1 MKQLIGKLVKEFCFT
16 DDQRTALP
24 TAWQRRADREKAKA
38 FIATA
43 EHRVGEWFSIDGDH
57 RTTIPEMR
65 DHANRISKAIVE
77 LQAALDAPPEDFVI
91 RFQGHV
97 HKMLFVERFSRQH
110 SDTVHD
116 LACIYGVPR
125 AAEMIET
132 LDGLL
137 EVLHA
142 AVGEMTT
149 LEGTPGKDKRSEQ
162 WLVQMLAAAYER
174 HFGKPPSSKNE
185 SNFRKFVAELAVQI
199 KVEMGADCVRQALE
213 TVSIRDKKSANPTGK

>member
-1 MKQLIGKLVKEFCFT
+1 MKQLIGKIVDDFCFT
-16 DDQRTALP
+16 DNQRTALLA
-24 TAWQRRADREKAKA
+24 AWQRREGRENAKA
-38 FIATA
+38 FITA
-43 EHRVGEWFSIDGDH
+43 VEGCVGLWFSLEKDH
-57 RTTIPEMR
+57 RTTIPKMR
-65 DHANRISKAIVE
+65 DHANRISNAVVE

-91 RFQGHV
+91 WFEGYV
-97 HKMLFVERFSRQH
+97 TEKLLVERFRRQH

-116 LACIYGVPR
+116 LECIYGIPR

-162 WLVQMLAAAYER
+162 WLVQMLAGKYET
-174 HFGKPPSSKNE
+174 HFSKQPSA
-185 SNFRKFVAELAVQI
+185 SNGSVFRKFVAELSVQI
-199 KVEMGADCVRQALE
+199 KVELGADCVRQALK
-213 TVSIRDKKSANPTGK
+213 TVSIRDKKSAKPTGK

>member
-1 MKQLIGKLVKEFCFT
+1 MKQLIGKFVEDFRFT
-16 DDQRTALP
+16 DDQRTALLK
-24 TAWQRRADREKAKA
+24 AWPRKADKEKATA
-38 FIATA
+38 FIAIA
-43 EHRVGEWFSIDGDH
+43 EWHVGVWFSLEKNH

-65 DHANRISKAIVE
+65 EHANRISKAVVE
-77 LQAALDAPPEDFVI
+77 LQAALDKPSEDFVI
-91 RFQGHV
+91 QFEGHV
-97 HKMLFVERFSRQH
+97 YGKLFDEGFRREH
-110 SDTVHD
+110 SNAIHD

-149 LEGTPGKDKRSEQ
+149 LEGAPGKDKRSEQ
-162 WLVQMLAAAYER
+162 WLVQMLAGKYET
-174 HFGKPPSSKNE
+174 HFSKQPSA
-185 SNFRKFVAELAVQI
+185 SNGSVFRKFVAELSVQI
-199 KVEMGADCVRQALE
+199 KVELGADCVRQALK